1 MPTQNEALQ
10 FNGADPETALAA
22 GEHSHRVSMSALSAC
37 EALLKQY
44 GADAAAAYN
53 FFMQSLEAEAAPIE
67 RRFEDNNE
75 PEGLAPAA

>member
-10 FNGADPETALAA
+10 FNGGDPETALAA

-44 GADAAAAYN
+44 GSDAAAAYT
-53 FFMQSLEAEAAPIE
+53 FYVRSLEAEVAVIE
-67 RRFEDNNE
+67 REFEGNNE